1 MVSES
6 ENYNKKKNIQ
16 SEVIQKEKDK
26 YCILTHIYMET
37 GKTVLVILHAGQQR
51 RHRCKEQTFGFS
63 GRRRAWDDLRE

>member
-26 YCILTHIYMET
+26 YCMLTQKYGNWKDGT
-37 GKTVLVILHAGQQR
+37 G
-51 RHRCKEQTFGFS
+51 
-63 GRRRAWDDLRE
+63 DLTCGAAKM